1 MHSKMIQFK
10 YKRKEIYIDGQKL
23 IPKVPGLSDWGD
35 ESGGARLTALNL
47 LGSYVHAPAAF
58 KAHVKFTEEI
68 ISQIPKRDYELDESI
83 VAKWI
88 VKNCR
93 DK

>member
-1 MHSKMIQFK
+1 MNSKTIKFI
-10 YKRKEIYIDGQKL
+10 YKTRTILIDGEKMV
-23 IPKVPGLSDWGD
+23 PKVGGFATWGD